1 MTQEVQVILTL
12 EVELTKSKED
22 IKKFF
27 YDMEQTYT
35 QTVSAKNRWEFPS
48 IIMVEVKE
56 ESEIYKTEEL

>member
-1 MTQEVQVILTL
+1 MTQEVQVILTM
-12 EVELTKSKED
+12 EVDITKSKED

-48 IIMVEVKE
+48 IIIVDVKE
-56 ESEIYKTEEL
+56 GAEIYKTEE